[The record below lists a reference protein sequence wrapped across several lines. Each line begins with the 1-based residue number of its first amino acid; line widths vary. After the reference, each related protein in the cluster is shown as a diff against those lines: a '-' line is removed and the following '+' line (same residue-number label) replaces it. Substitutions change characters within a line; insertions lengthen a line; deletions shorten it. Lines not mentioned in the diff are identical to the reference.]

1 MINISLMKSLG
12 KIGDLIVVILAV
24 TYIPKLAST
33 LTHKV
38 YPFLSSLD
46 PDNVFLWS
54 SIHHIFQLLLPLILM
69 KLWLTRRLTDY
80 GFNLNDWRRSLR
92 IFFWFC
98 LIYLVPVF
106 FVNILPNIISGKPPF
121 FKYPLNAR
129 NITYR
134 LSYMYLLTGT
144 GEEPLFRGF
153 AIVVLSQ
160 SWKRA
165 FRIWR
170 IEISSAGLIATA
182 LFMYGHIGFKIYPFE
197 ITHISWPQQVWA
209 FGLGLYYAIVFQKTK
224 SLLCPILSHGYSNGI
239 IFTILYLMAFF
250 MR

>member
-1 MINISLMKSLG
+1 MKSLG

-24 TYIPKLAST
+24 TYIPKLASV

-46 PDNVFLWS
+46 PDNVFVWI
-54 SIHHIFQLLLPLILM
+54 SIHHIIQLLLPLILM
-69 KLWLTRRLTDY
+69 KLWLSRRLTDY
-80 GFNLNDWRRSLR
+80 GFNLNDYKRSLR
-92 IFFWFC
+92 IFCWFC

-106 FVNILPNIISGKPPF
+106 FVNVLPHIISGKPPW

-129 NITYR
+129 NIIGF
-134 LSYMYLLTGT
+134 LGFEYLLSGT

-153 AIVVLSQ
+153 AIILLSQ
-160 SWKRA
+160 SWKRV

-182 LFMYGHIGFKIYPFE
+182 LFMYGHIGFKVFPFE
-197 ITHISWPQQVWA
+197 ITYISWPQQIWA
-209 FGLGLYYAIVFQKTK
+209 LGLGLYYAVVFQKTK
-224 SLLCPILSHGYSNGI
+224 SLLCPVLSHGYSNGI
-239 IFTILYLMAFF
+239 IFTLQYLMAFF
-250 MR
+250 MK